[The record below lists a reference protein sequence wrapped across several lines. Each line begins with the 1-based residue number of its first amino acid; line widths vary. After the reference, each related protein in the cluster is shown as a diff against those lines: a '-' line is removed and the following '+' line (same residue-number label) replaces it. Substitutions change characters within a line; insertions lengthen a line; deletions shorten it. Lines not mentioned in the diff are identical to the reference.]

1 MELTMSELTY
11 AVAQKLLADTL
22 AHCRANNFNPMSVVI
37 LDAAG
42 GMKAAASEDDTTF
55 MRWRVAYGKA
65 FGGVAF
71 GMPSRRLNTMAGERP
86 HFVNALNG
94 VADGNLVP
102 VPGGVVI
109 RDSNKKI
116 LGSIGVSGDSSDND
130 EAAALAA
137 IKAAGLVADPGA

>member
-1 MELTMSELTY
+1 MTELTY
-11 AVAQKLLADTL
+11 AVAQKMLADAL
-22 AHCRANNFNPMSVVI
+22 AHCRANKFNPMSIII

-42 GMKAAASEDDTTF
+42 GMKAAASEDNTTF

-71 GMPSRRLNTMAGERP
+71 GMPSRRINNMAAERP

-94 VADGNLVP
+94 VANGNLVP

-109 RDSNKKI
+109 RDADKKI
-116 LGSIGVSGDSSDND
+116 LGAIGVSGDTSDND
-130 EAAALAA
+130 EAAAVAA
-137 IKAAGLVADPGA
+137 IKAAGLVADIGA

>member
-1 MELTMSELTY
+1 MSELTH
-11 AVAQKLLADTL
+11 AVAQKMLADAL
-22 AHCRANNFNPMSVVI
+22 AFCREKKFNPMAVVI

-42 GMKAAASEDDTTF
+42 GMKAAASEDNTTF

-71 GMPSRRLNTMAGERP
+71 GMPSRRLNTMSAERP

-109 RDSNKKI
+109 RDANKKI
-116 LGSIGVSGDSSDND
+116 LGSIGVSGDTSDND
-130 EAAALAA
+130 EAAAVDA
-137 IKAAGLVADPGA
+137 INKAGLVADIGA

>member
-1 MELTMSELTY
+1 MSELTH
-11 AVAQKLLADTL
+11 AVAQKMLADTF
-22 AHCRANNFNPMSVVI
+22 AFCREKKFNPMAVVI

-42 GMKAAASEDDTTF
+42 GMKAAASEDNTTF

-71 GMPSRRLNTMAGERP
+71 GMPSRRLNTMSAERP

-109 RDSNKKI
+109 RDANKKI
-116 LGSIGVSGDSSDND
+116 LGSIGVSGDTSDND
-130 EAAALAA
+130 EAAAVDA
-137 IKAAGLVADPGA
+137 INKAGLVADIGA